1 MKFFKLKRLSDVL
14 YFIMMVVIFLIPSIQ
29 VLAATSIGG
38 CETNTTK
45 GGVQCSWDEH
55 KSWSAINTT
64 ACVQEATCATTV
76 SSTATVWCA
85 TPLSMS
91 VCVCQTGYFNCSTSG
106 DCTYRH
112 TTDHCALYDNCTG
125 LCTRCDPG
133 YQLTTDKLCVGAI
146 LKLGPGSVSGS
157 SVIQGSDTSS
167 TMFISGDS
175 VTIGTSTG
183 ADIYIVGAS
192 TLGNLRMINNKS
204 IKVDSNSANTTLLIG
219 NYGDGQGFGYG
230 ASTTYTA
237 SLAVEGDVKANQLC
251 IKESCRG
258 TWADIEGINYW
269 TASGD
274 NIYNNNTGNVGIG
287 DTGPTN
293 KLSVNGDIAGSGT
306 LKISNSSGL
315 SYVMGNLSVGGSG
328 GFSGI
333 TLSRYLDIIG
343 GDYVGEVLRSTDVS
357 SIILSAQNGT
367 PAGADFGYRG
377 KQMVVGTINNY
388 PINFIANGTS
398 KMFINSSGNVGI
410 GTTNPQTSLDVI
422 GGSRFYA
429 PGGGRYFWIT
439 PSSNNQEIGTSGGQL
454 NLVPANGSILI
465 YSGKNDTTLTMRD
478 SHDSDTI
485 RLNSHGDSFFVGGN
499 VGIGTTKPVAKLQI
513 DPFWFS
519 NPNETDTINLAQSGF
534 ANISVAPQ
542 AMITMNSGDH
552 HPGAAIGLA
561 LHNANSAP
569 GAYAPLL
576 VFSKKEILGEGKGFN
591 SAIAAIG
598 AQTLEGTGVNEMWV
612 DGDLMFYTA
621 PSGGYG
627 LVERMRITQGG
638 DVGIGT
644 TNPDAKLDVSGS
656 LAVSGAVSF
665 TGPLYIG
672 GNNRLLMVDNS
683 GTVTATSTQAGVSMP
698 SGSAGQ
704 TLRYGSSGWEATNSI
719 YVKDG
724 GDVGI
729 GTTSPDAKLDVNG
742 SLAVR
747 GAVQFALYTGGGS
760 RLLMVDDAGNVSATS
775 TTVAGGD
782 YVLKGGD
789 MMTGTLRFETS
800 TVGVAIDA
808 GDNNITAVRK
818 LSVVIIDPLYDI
830 GGVKYSSYA
839 PSIVGGVKEEYVGR
853 GNIKD
858 CSSEF
863 CSWILDFSQVS
874 KGSDLW
880 VWRQIIDFHP
890 ETIEVIMTAYG
901 KPALLSYEIGDN
913 QIKFYSDRPTQFS
926 YRLVGSRFDWRRWPT
941 LAPDQSESTSL
952 IIK

>member
-45 GGVQCSWDEH
+45 GGVQCSWNEH

-175 VTIGTSTG
+175 VTVGGTSTG

-357 SIILSAQNGT
+357 SIILSAKNGT
-367 PAGADFGYRG
+367 PNGADFGYSG
-377 KQMVVGTINNY
+377 KQMVVGTINNS
-388 PINFIANGTS
+388 PINFIASGTS
-398 KMFINSSGNVGI
+398 KMFINSNGKVGI
-410 GTTNPQTSLDVI
+410 GTMAPGAPLEVKAPVNTDAIYVRASNGYQILKFHDLSGVARAWVGNDS
-422 GGSRFYA
+422 GSRFQ
-429 PGGGRYFWIT
+429 FK
-439 PSSNNQEIGTSGGQL
+439 NFTSGGDL
-454 NLVPANGSILI
+454 YL
-465 YSGKNDTTLTMRD
+465 TTTGAGNVIVD
-478 SHDSDTI
+478 
-485 RLNSHGDSFFVGGN
+485 NGN

-519 NPNETDTINLAQSGF
+519 NPNKTDTINLAQSGF

-542 AMITMNSGDH
+542 AMITMDNKDH

-598 AQTLEGTGVNEMWV
+598 AQTLEGTGVNHEWV

-621 PSGGYG
+621 PSRGAG

-638 DVGIGT
+638 DVGINT
-644 TNPDAKLDVSGS
+644 QE
-656 LAVSGAVSF
+656 
-665 TGPLYIG
+665 PL
-672 GNNRLLMVDNS
+672 
-683 GTVTATSTQAGVSMP
+683 
-698 SGSAGQ
+698 
-704 TLRYGSSGWEATNSI
+704 
-719 YVKDG
+719 
-724 GDVGI
+724 
-729 GTTSPDAKLDVNG
+729 AKLDVNG

-747 GAVQFALYTGGGS
+747 GTVSFTGPLYINEGN
-760 RLLMVDDAGNVSATS
+760 RLLMVDNEGNVSATS
-775 TTVAGGD
+775 TVSVPSGTTGQTLRYGSNAWEVTSTIYVANSGNVGIGTTSPMAALHIYPRTDTEGVRVVSSNYSPLVIRNSSDEADLFRVNQSGDVTAVTSSATRMRSNNYCDATGANCFDPSGGWSTGISTIFLTTATTAGSFSWGGAVGYDAGNKICANEQSGSHFCRTDEIIYLIQKNGTSSFSAINGQDAWIADGPPGYTGSAAADDCVGWTNNTINNLGHFWIFSTAGG
-782 YVLKGGD
+782 
-789 MMTGTLRFETS
+789 
-800 TVGVAIDA
+800 
-808 GDNNITAVRK
+808 
-818 LSVVIIDPLYDI
+818 
-830 GGVKYSSYA
+830 
-839 PSIVGGVKEEYVGR
+839 GR
-853 GNIKD
+853 G
-858 CSSEF
+858 
-863 CSWILDFSQVS
+863 
-874 KGSDLW
+874 
-880 VWRQIIDFHP
+880 
-890 ETIEVIMTAYG
+890 
-901 KPALLSYEIGDN
+901 ALIHCGTVKK
-913 QIKFYSDRPTQFS
+913 IACCK
-926 YRLVGSRFDWRRWPT
+926 
-941 LAPDQSESTSL
+941 
-952 IIK
+952 

>member
-175 VTIGTSTG
+175 VTVGGTSTG

-357 SIILSAQNGT
+357 SIILSAKNGT
-367 PAGADFGYRG
+367 PNGADFGYSG
-377 KQMVVGTINNY
+377 KQMVVGTINNS
-388 PINFIANGTS
+388 PINFIASGTS
-398 KMFINSSGNVGI
+398 KMFINSNGKVGI
-410 GTTNPQTSLDVI
+410 GTMAPGAPLEVKAPVNTDAIYVRASNGYQILKFHDLSGVARAWVGNDS
-422 GGSRFYA
+422 GSRFQ
-429 PGGGRYFWIT
+429 FK
-439 PSSNNQEIGTSGGQL
+439 NFTSGGDL
-454 NLVPANGSILI
+454 YL
-465 YSGKNDTTLTMRD
+465 TTTGAGNVIVD
-478 SHDSDTI
+478 
-485 RLNSHGDSFFVGGN
+485 NGN

-519 NPNETDTINLAQSGF
+519 NPNKTDTINLAQSGF

-542 AMITMNSGDH
+542 AMITMDNKDH

-598 AQTLEGTGVNEMWV
+598 AQTLEGTGVNHEWV

-621 PSGGYG
+621 PSRGAG

-638 DVGIGT
+638 DVGINT
-644 TNPDAKLDVSGS
+644 QEPLAKLDVNGS
-656 LAVSGAVSF
+656 LAVRGTVSF

>member
-1 MKFFKLKRLSDVL
+1 
-14 YFIMMVVIFLIPSIQ
+14 MMVVIFLIPSIQ

-175 VTIGTSTG
+175 VTVGGTSTG

-357 SIILSAQNGT
+357 SIILSAKNGT
-367 PAGADFGYRG
+367 PNGADFGYRG

-499 VGIGTTKPVAKLQI
+499 VGIGTNKPVAKLQI

-519 NPNETDTINLAQSGF
+519 NPNRTDTINLAQSGF

-542 AMITMNSGDH
+542 AMITMDNEDH

-598 AQTLEGTGVNEMWV
+598 AQTLEGTGVNHEWV

-621 PSGGYG
+621 PSRGAG

-638 DVGIGT
+638 DVGINT
-644 TNPDAKLDVSGS
+644 QE
-656 LAVSGAVSF
+656 
-665 TGPLYIG
+665 PL
-672 GNNRLLMVDNS
+672 
-683 GTVTATSTQAGVSMP
+683 
-698 SGSAGQ
+698 
-704 TLRYGSSGWEATNSI
+704 
-719 YVKDG
+719 
-724 GDVGI
+724 
-729 GTTSPDAKLDVNG
+729 AKLDVNG

-747 GAVQFALYTGGGS
+747 GTVSFTGPLYINEGN
-760 RLLMVDDAGNVSATS
+760 RLLMVDNEGNVSATS
-775 TTVAGGD
+775 TVSVPSGTTGQTLRYGSNAWEATSTIYVANSGNVGIGTTSPSAALHIYPRTDTEGVRVVSSNYSPLVIRNSSDEADLFRVNQSGDVTAVTSSATRMRSNNYCDATGANCFDPSGGWSTGISTIFLTTATTAGSFSWGGAVGYDAGNKICANEQSGSHFCRTDEIIYLIQKNGTSSFSAINGQDAWIADGPPGYTGSAAADDCVGWTNNTINNLGHFWIFSTAGG
-782 YVLKGGD
+782 
-789 MMTGTLRFETS
+789 
-800 TVGVAIDA
+800 
-808 GDNNITAVRK
+808 
-818 LSVVIIDPLYDI
+818 
-830 GGVKYSSYA
+830 
-839 PSIVGGVKEEYVGR
+839 GR
-853 GNIKD
+853 G
-858 CSSEF
+858 
-863 CSWILDFSQVS
+863 
-874 KGSDLW
+874 
-880 VWRQIIDFHP
+880 
-890 ETIEVIMTAYG
+890 
-901 KPALLSYEIGDN
+901 ALIHCGTVKK
-913 QIKFYSDRPTQFS
+913 IACCK
-926 YRLVGSRFDWRRWPT
+926 
-941 LAPDQSESTSL
+941 
-952 IIK
+952 